1 MAYACFYKWFMVCL
15 LEKMRPSYAI
25 GLCVWFANGLCAWLQ
40 MAYVFSFCCIFLHNF
55 AYEITLF
62 NYHAMLDWSSFWR
75 CLCVD
80 VFTALDVYI
89 WVMSLPKSSLDFIYL
104 CDGFYC
110 GNSFYVFNCCSY
122 IYFSATTI
130 LCFSLYEA
138 SGNKS
143 NVRIKFIF

>member
-1 MAYACFYKWFMVCL
+1 MQLSYLCGCKWLMVCL
-15 LEKMRPSYAI
+15 LEKNETQLCNWLMCVVCKWLMR
-25 GLCVWFANGLCAWLQ
+25 VVANGLCF
-40 MAYVFSFCCIFLHNF
+40 FSFCCIFLHNF

-80 VFTALDVYI
+80 VFTALDVY
-89 WVMSLPKSSLDFIYL
+89 L

-122 IYFSATTI
+122 IYFLATAI
-130 LCFSLYEA
+130 LCFSLYEV

-143 NVRIKFIF
+143 NVRIKSFF